1 MSYEPYYII
10 SPRLLSLVEDV
21 ADWLEYTTE
30 GLKLTLENVW
40 LRVQTLQLNTSTKLV
55 LRPKQ
60 EQLLHLLQDHG
71 SMAPAEIWAALAI
84 SRQGAMD
91 LLRPLLEAGMVE
103 KIGGKKSGRYSVR
116 KL

>member
-1 MSYEPYYII
+1 
-10 SPRLLSLVEDV
+10 
-21 ADWLEYTTE
+21 
-30 GLKLTLENVW
+30 
-40 LRVQTLQLNTSTKLV
+40 
-55 LRPKQ
+55 
-60 EQLLHLLQDHG
+60 
-71 SMAPAEIWAALAI
+71 MAPAEIWAALAI